1 MRATR
6 KVRHRSGS
14 VVAEDGTAARM
25 VAVSFATCVL
35 VAVVAVRA
43 IITAVGNDDD
53 EPVVVALVVA
63 LVDDIGGAILISLA
77 MNGL

>member
-53 EPVVVALVVA
+53 EPVVVALVVI
-63 LVDDIGGAILISLA
+63 VDDIGGAILISLA